1 MKLYK
6 LLLAITAIGAGIL
19 IFNTKAYASNSYYLM
34 SCTEQK
40 IPTGY
45 YSGIDTTVSE
55 SEFRK
60 DLHDVISNNYTAF
73 TYDQAWEIDYY
84 ADADP
89 YNEGHIKCLYTDQ
102 VVDNLSHTSSG
113 GRKYWNREHTWPK
126 THGFNDSKCSP
137 YSDCH
142 HLRAAE
148 SAINIA
154 KSNNDFGEI
163 DTDSEYKE
171 SYGNKYAGGVFE
183 PKDEVKGDVARM
195 LLYMMIRYGEYDD
208 TLMSYKEKVEGVD
221 VTKTE
226 KVNLSLVDGA
236 STTSN
241 SNGNGSL
248 ANLSTILKWH
258 YQDPVST
265 REIYQNNVVYM
276 FQKNRNP
283 FIDHPEYVEYAFA
296 GSKEYVNP
304 TPSDP
309 VEPDT
314 QIRTE
319 EYAIESLGFE
329 IDDGFT
335 TSDYYTK
342 QNYETK
348 NLTWTG
354 YNAVPATLDAIC
366 DAQSLRYSIKANS
379 LQSAQFFMTKDVYN
393 LSRITFKAKASI
405 ENLPLKVM
413 YSIDSG
419 VTWNTGK
426 TFYISTAD
434 GSYEYVLSANG
445 GYDKA
450 RIGFV
455 VDGDSESTISLIMD
469 DLNVYRFKTDAG
481 IEFTRENTKSSLRFN
496 YDSEVVTI
504 DGYQYKLATSAS
516 EITQGKEIVITPLD
530 MDSYPYALGSVAITS
545 SGGEGNNHTQTPIT
559 VKDNKITD
567 LGSANILTVGAG
579 AVLGTISL
587 KDSGGK
593 YLGNGTTS
601 SNYLKRYASMS
612 EGTSFTLSIDA
623 TTHAAS
629 LVIAK
634 ESVTKNTVRYN
645 ATSGLF
651 SCYSKG
657 QSDIAIYVKTSS
669 SYEKTN
675 YTYSNMKLRFGAII
689 DKDLYEYILD
699 ADANASFG
707 LIISKDGENYDSY
720 ICTPSMVSINNGVAT
735 FDENGIYA
743 HWAFVIPIEIEN
755 YASLV
760 YAKAFV
766 TIKGENY
773 YMSEACY
780 SVKTLAEYYT
790 NHLSELGLTLE
801 QNALLQGILS

>member
-6 LLLAITAIGAGIL
+6 LLLAITTIGAGIL

-34 SCTEQK
+34 SCTEQN

-45 YSGIDTTVSE
+45 YSSIDTTVSE
-55 SEFRK
+55 EEFREN
-60 DLHDVISNNYTAF
+60 LHDVISNNYTAF

-208 TLMSYKEKVEGVD
+208 TLMSYKEKVDGVD

-226 KVNLSLVDGA
+226 KVNLSLVDGI

-296 GSKEYVNP
+296 GSKEYENP
-304 TPSDP
+304 TPSDR

-342 QNYETK
+342 KNYETK

-455 VDGDSESTISLIMD
+455 VDSSSDSSISLIMD

-530 MDSYPYALGSVAITS
+530 MDSYPYALGAVAITS

-657 QSDIAIYVKTSS
+657 QSDIAIYVKISS

-675 YTYSNMKLRFGAII
+675 YSYSNMKLRFGAIL

-743 HWAFVIPIEIEN
+743 HWAFVIPIKIED

-766 TIKGENY
+766 TIHGENY

>member
-1 MKLYK
+1 MKISK
-6 LLLAITAIGAGIL
+6 ILLASAAIGAGIL

-34 SCTEQK
+34 SCTEQN

-45 YSGIDTTVSE
+45 YSSIDTTVSE
-55 SEFRK
+55 AEFRE

-89 YNEGHIKCLYTDQ
+89 YEEGHVKCLYTDQ
-102 VVDNLSHTSSG
+102 AVDNLSHTSSG

-163 DTDSEYKE
+163 DTASEYKE

-208 TLMSYKEKVEGVD
+208 TLMSYKEKVDGVD

-226 KVNLSLVDGA
+226 KVNLSLVDGV

-241 SNGNGSL
+241 SNGNGTL

-258 YQDPVST
+258 YQDPVSD

-296 GSKEYVNP
+296 DSGEYVNP

-314 QIRTE
+314 QLRTE

-329 IDDGFT
+329 IEEGFT
-335 TSDYYTK
+335 AADYYTK
-342 QNYETK
+342 QKYETK

-354 YNAVPATLDAIC
+354 YNAVPATADAIR

-379 LQSAQFFMTKDVYN
+379 LQKAQFFMTKDVYN
-393 LSRITFKAKASI
+393 LSRITFTAKASM

-419 VTWNTGK
+419 VTWNTGE
-426 TFYISTAD
+426 TFYIPTAES
-434 GSYEYVLSANG
+434 SYEYVLSANG

-455 VDGDSESTISLIMD
+455 VDSTSESTISLIMD
-469 DLNVYRFKTDAG
+469 NLNVYRFKTDAG
-481 IEFTRENTKSSLRFN
+481 TEFTRENTKSSLRFN

-504 DGYQYKLATSAS
+504 DGYQYQLATSAS
-516 EITQGKEIVITPLD
+516 EITTGKEIVITPLD
-530 MDSYPYALGSVAITS
+530 IVSHPYALGAVATTS
-545 SGGEGNNHTQTPIT
+545 SGGEGSNHTQTPIT
-559 VKDNKITD
+559 VKDNKITA
-567 LGSANILTVGAG
+567 LGAANILTVGAG
-579 AVLGTISL
+579 SVAGTISL

-593 YLGNGTTS
+593 YLGNGTATG
-601 SNYLKRYASMS
+601 NNLKRYASMS
-612 EGTSFTLSIDA
+612 ESTSFNLSIDA

-629 LVIAK
+629 LVIVK

-645 ATSGLF
+645 STSGVF
-651 SCYSKG
+651 SCYSSG
-657 QSDIAIYVKTSS
+657 QKDIAIYVKTSS
-669 SYEKTN
+669 SYEQTN
-675 YTYSNMKLRFGAII
+675 YSYSNMKIRFGAFL

-699 ADANASFG
+699 TDANASFG
-707 LIISKDGENYDSY
+707 VILSKDGINYDSY
-720 ICTPSMVSINNGVAT
+720 ICTPAMVTILDGVVT
-735 FDENGIYA
+735 QDENGSYA
-743 HWAFVIPIEIEN
+743 QWATVIPTEEEN

-760 YAKAFV
+760 YAQAFV
-766 TIKGENY
+766 IINGETY
-773 YMSEACY
+773 YMSETCY
-780 SVKTLAEYYT
+780 SVKTLAEYYID
-790 NHLSELGLTLE
+790 HLSELGLTEE
-801 QNALLQGILS
+801 QNAVLQGILS

>member
-6 LLLAITAIGAGIL
+6 LLLAITTIGAGIL

-34 SCTEQK
+34 SCTEQN

-45 YSGIDTTVSE
+45 YSSIDTTVSE
-55 SEFRK
+55 EEFREN
-60 DLHDVISNNYTAF
+60 LHDVISNNYTAF

-208 TLMSYKEKVEGVD
+208 TLMSYKEKVDGVD

-226 KVNLSLVDGA
+226 KVNLSLVDGI

-296 GSKEYVNP
+296 GSKGYENP
-304 TPSDP
+304 TPSDR

-342 QNYETK
+342 KNYETK

-455 VDGDSESTISLIMD
+455 VDSSSDSSISLIMD

-530 MDSYPYALGSVAITS
+530 MDSYPYALGAVAITS

-657 QSDIAIYVKTSS
+657 QSDIAIYVKISS

-675 YTYSNMKLRFGAII
+675 YSYSNMKLRFGAIL

-743 HWAFVIPIEIEN
+743 HWAFVIPIKIED

-766 TIKGENY
+766 TIKGETY

>member
-34 SCTEQK
+34 SCTEQN

-45 YSGIDTTVSE
+45 YSSIDTTVSE
-55 SEFRK
+55 EEFREN
-60 DLHDVISNNYTAF
+60 LHDVISNNYTAF

-208 TLMSYKEKVEGVD
+208 TLMSYKEKVDGVD

-241 SNGNGSL
+241 SNGNGTL

-304 TPSDP
+304 TPSDR

-366 DAQSLRYSIKANS
+366 DAQSLRYSIMENS

-405 ENLPLKVM
+405 ENLPLRVM

-426 TFYISTAD
+426 KFYISTAD

-455 VDGDSESTISLIMD
+455 VDSDSESTISLIMD

-481 IEFTRENTKSSLRFN
+481 IEFTRENTKSSLLFN

-516 EITQGKEIVITPLD
+516 EITQGEEIVITPLD
-530 MDSYPYALGSVAITS
+530 MDSYPYALGAVAVTS

-657 QSDIAIYVKTSS
+657 QSDIAIYVKVAS
-669 SYEKTN
+669 SYEQTN
-675 YTYSNMKLRFGAII
+675 YSYSNMKLRFGAII
-689 DKDLYEYILD
+689 DKDLYEYILE

-707 LIISKDGENYDSY
+707 LMISKDGENYDSY

-766 TIKGENY
+766 TIHGENY

>member
-34 SCTEQK
+34 SCTEQN

-45 YSGIDTTVSE
+45 YSSIDTTVSE
-55 SEFRK
+55 EEFREN
-60 DLHDVISNNYTAF
+60 LHDVISNNYTAF

-208 TLMSYKEKVEGVD
+208 TLMSYKEKVDGVD

-226 KVNLSLVDGA
+226 KVNLSLVDGI

-296 GSKEYVNP
+296 GSKGYENP
-304 TPSDP
+304 TPSDR

-342 QNYETK
+342 KNYETK

-455 VDGDSESTISLIMD
+455 VDSSSDSSISLIMD

-530 MDSYPYALGSVAITS
+530 MDGYPYALGAVAITS

-657 QSDIAIYVKTSS
+657 QSDIAIYVKISS

-675 YTYSNMKLRFGAII
+675 YSYSNMKLRFGAIL

-743 HWAFVIPIEIEN
+743 HWAFVIPIKIED

-766 TIKGENY
+766 TIHGENY

>member
-6 LLLAITAIGAGIL
+6 LLLAITTIGAGIL

-34 SCTEQK
+34 SCTEQN

-45 YSGIDTTVSE
+45 YSSIDTAVSE
-55 SEFRK
+55 EEFREN
-60 DLHDVISNNYTAF
+60 LHDVISNNYTAF

-208 TLMSYKEKVEGVD
+208 TLMSYKEKVDGVD

-226 KVNLSLVDGA
+226 KVNLSLVDGI

-296 GSKEYVNP
+296 GSKGYENP
-304 TPSDP
+304 TPSDR

-342 QNYETK
+342 KNYETK

-455 VDGDSESTISLIMD
+455 VDSSSDSSISLIMD

-530 MDSYPYALGSVAITS
+530 MDGYPYALGAVAITS

-657 QSDIAIYVKTSS
+657 QSDIAIYVKISS

-675 YTYSNMKLRFGAII
+675 YSYSNMKLRFGAIL

-743 HWAFVIPIEIEN
+743 HWAFVIPIKIED

-766 TIKGENY
+766 TIHGENY